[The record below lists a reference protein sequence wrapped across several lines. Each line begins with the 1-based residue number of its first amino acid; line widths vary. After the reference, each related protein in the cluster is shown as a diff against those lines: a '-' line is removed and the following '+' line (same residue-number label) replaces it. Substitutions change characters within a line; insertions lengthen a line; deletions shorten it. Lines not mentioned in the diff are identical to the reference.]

1 MADTKTRAE
10 TLIDE
15 INGSVIFCTGV
26 LNLIENDE
34 CKSNDV
40 CVNAIYA
47 VDKLLC
53 QVSVFAQEL
62 DTIIFGLKKAGRLP
76 D

>member
-1 MADTKTRAE
+1 MTDTKTRAE

-34 CKSNDV
+34 CKSGST
-40 CVNAIYA
+40 CVSAVYA

-62 DTIIFGLKKAGRLP
+62 DNIIFKLKQAGKLT

>member
-26 LNLIENDE
+26 LNLIENDG
-34 CKSNDV
+34 CQNAAP
-40 CVNAIYA
+40 CVSAIFG

-53 QVSVFAQEL
+53 TEIKM
-62 DTIIFGLKKAGRLP
+62 IILLKILNGVQLNRIKNMQ
-76 D
+76 

>member
-1 MADTKTRAE
+1 MTDTKTRAE

-26 LNLIENDE
+26 LNLIENDG
-34 CKSNDV
+34 CQNAAP
-40 CVNAIYA
+40 CVSAIFG

-53 QVSVFAQEL
+53 QVMVHAQEL
-62 DTIIFGLKKAGRLP
+62 NTIITKLKNDGKLT